1 MFLFKTCRLLPRR
14 ASPLVVALLV
24 GRGQLLAAVLADVAG
39 MPGSALPVVHWEPQA
54 DPRLPS
60 LLSRGASVFEGI
72 RKPLELSLMLAL
84 TYLSVYSRCIA
95 RFKTSLAPAA
105 HEEATHRVNAGV

>member
-1 MFLFKTCRLLPRR
+1 MLE
-14 ASPLVVALLV
+14 
-24 GRGQLLAAVLADVAG
+24 DVAG
-39 MPGSALPVVHWEPQA
+39 MPGPALLPIHWEPQA
-54 DPRLPS
+54 DPRLPA

-72 RKPLELSLMLAL
+72 GEPLELSLMLAL
-84 TYLSVYSRCIA
+84 AYLSVYSRCIA